1 MKPFDD
7 IKTVLPYKET
17 DEYVRNLVARCSANA
32 VRKAQASTKSERHL
46 HRPWLYGA
54 ISIAAA
60 AIAIAVFIWRPNHN
74 SPSLSPI
81 DSFLSALSQ
90 QEIQMI
96 SDWSIDEI
104 PEYYK

>member
-7 IKTVLPYKET
+7 INTVLPYKET
-17 DEYVRNLVARCSANA
+17 DEYVGNLVARCSTNA

-54 ISIAAA
+54 VSIAAA
-60 AIAIAVFIWRPNHN
+60 AIAIAVFIWRPNHS

-90 QEIQMI
+90 EEIQMI
-96 SDWSIDEI
+96 SDWSVDEI

>member
-7 IKTVLPYKET
+7 INTELPYKET
-17 DEYVRNLVARCSANA
+17 DEYVGKLVARCSTNA
-32 VRKAQASTKSERHL
+32 VRKAQAEKKSERRL

-54 ISIAAA
+54 VSIAAA

-90 QEIQMI
+90 EEIQMI
-96 SDWSIDEI
+96 SEWSEDEI

>member
-1 MKPFDD
+1 MKPFED
-7 IKTVLPYKET
+7 INTGLPYKET
-17 DEYVRNLVARCSANA
+17 DEYVGDLVARCSAEV
-32 VRKAQASTKSERHL
+32 VRKSQASTEAESHPN
-46 HRPWLYGA
+46 RPWLYGA
-54 ISIAAA
+54 VSIAAA

-90 QEIQMI
+90 EEIQMI
-96 SDWSIDEI
+96 SEWSVDEI

>member
-7 IKTVLPYKET
+7 INTALPYKET
-17 DEYVRNLVARCSANA
+17 DEYVGKLVARCSTNV
-32 VRKAQASTKSERHL
+32 VRKAQVEKKSERRL
-46 HRPWLYGA
+46 HRTWLYGA
-54 ISIAAA
+54 VSIAAA
-60 AIAIAVFIWRPNHN
+60 AIAIAVFIWRPNHS

-90 QEIQMI
+90 EEIQMI
-96 SDWSIDEI
+96 SDWSVDEI